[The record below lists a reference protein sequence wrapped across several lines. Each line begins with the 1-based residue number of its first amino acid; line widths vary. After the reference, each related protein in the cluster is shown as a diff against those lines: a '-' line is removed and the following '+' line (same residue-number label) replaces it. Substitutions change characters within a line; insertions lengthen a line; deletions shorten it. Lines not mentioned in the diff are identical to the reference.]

1 MDEFIGIV
9 KLFAGSFAPRDWA
22 LCNGQLLSISNY
34 PAVFSILGTTYG
46 GDGINTFA
54 LPDLRG
60 RVPLGA
66 GKGPVTSNYVAGQMS
81 GTENVNLNVA
91 NLPAH
96 SHAAQVLVSSGNAT
110 DATPGRGASI
120 AAPGTL
126 NGRNFTATLGFNSTA
141 PDTALNPA
149 SATSASVGS
158 GTAVNILQPYLAM
171 NYIICLNGLFP
182 TRP

>member
-1 MDEFIGIV
+1 MDEFMGIV
-9 KLFAGSFAPRDWA
+9 KLFAGSYAPAGWA
-22 LCNGQLLSISNY
+22 LCNGQLMSISSN
-34 PAVFSILGTTYG
+34 AALFSLLGNTYG
-46 GDGINTFA
+46 GDGVTTFA

-81 GTENVNLNVA
+81 GVENVNLNVA

-96 SHAAQVLVSSGNAT
+96 SHATQVLVNSGNAT
-110 DATPGRGASI
+110 DAAPGRGASI

-171 NYIICLNGLFP
+171 NYIICVNGLYP